1 MTMVL
6 LWHSG
11 WNAVVSVLL
20 VPSLALADGQGRLKY
35 QRNGTV
41 TMDLRRTLWQW
52 KLGNVLVFESERNI
66 EAFRRRLQAR
76 NRTEDG

>member
-1 MTMVL
+1 M
-6 LWHSG
+6 
-11 WNAVVSVLL
+11 L

-35 QRNGTV
+35 QRNGRV